1 MSLTTYIAV
10 SVAVVSSIVAIVVL
24 VTASRR
30 RTNET
35 EAAGNAP
42 LLSQIE
48 QVRGEIRALSE
59 LFLVPRTRGAV
70 GETLLAELL
79 RAWLPERSYEL
90 QYSFSTGS
98 RVDAVIRLGER
109 LVPVDSKFPLEAYQ
123 RAREGRASADGAT
136 GAAGGRLPGELRRT
150 IQKHI
155 EAISSRYLL
164 PDEGTMPF
172 ALMYIPAEPVY
183 IDLFASR
190 TNELLELAL
199 ANNVVPT
206 SPSTLFLYLQTV
218 AYGLRGLSI
227 PREAAQILENIKR
240 LDGALAAFQKEFGVA
255 TTHLRNL
262 TRAFDEAKRTLS
274 EVERAR
280 DRLIDEERT

>member
-10 SVAVVSSIVAIVVL
+10 SVAIVSTIAAIAVVTL
-24 VTASRR
+24 TLRKRGRR
-30 RTNET
+30 SDEG
-35 EAAGNAP
+35 AQAP
-42 LLSQIE
+42 ILAQIE
-48 QVRGEIRALSE
+48 HVRGEIRELSE

-79 RAWLPERSYEL
+79 RAWLPPKSYEL

-109 LVPVDSKFPLEAYQ
+109 LVPVDSKFPLEAYR
-123 RAREGRASADGAT
+123 RAREARESGETEASSAQSE
-136 GAAGGRLPGELRRT
+136 RLPADLRRA
-150 IQKHI
+150 IQKHV
-155 EAISSRYLL
+155 EAIQSRYLL

-172 ALMYIPAEPVY
+172 ALMYIPSEPVY

-190 TNELLELAL
+190 TSELLQLAL
-199 ANNVVPT
+199 ERNVVPT

-227 PREAAQILENIKR
+227 PREAERRFARPR
-240 LDGALAAFQKEFGVA
+240 LVL
-255 TTHLRNL
+255 
-262 TRAFDEAKRTLS
+262 
-274 EVERAR
+274 
-280 DRLIDEERT
+280 EERFVLYPRSR